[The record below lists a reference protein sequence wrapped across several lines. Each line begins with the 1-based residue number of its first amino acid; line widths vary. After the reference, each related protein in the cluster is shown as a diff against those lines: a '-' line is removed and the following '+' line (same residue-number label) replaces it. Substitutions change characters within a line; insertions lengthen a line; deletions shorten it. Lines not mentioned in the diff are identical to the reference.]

1 MMNPAEFANIA
12 RAEQDLWW
20 YRGMRRI
27 LFRMLDPRVAG
38 SGFRRALEAG
48 CGTGHFAQTLATR
61 YGLRVF
67 PVDLGWQGLQ
77 HAQGLGVDRL
87 AQADISA
94 LPFPAAAFD
103 LAVSLDVIVHFPRG
117 GEEAAVKELARV
129 LAPGGVLALRVAAL
143 DVLRSRH
150 SEFVQERQRFTR
162 GRLRSLVERQG
173 LEILRCTYA
182 NALLSPVAFAKFRI
196 CEPLLRSKPQSG
208 VGPVNGWLN
217 RALSVPLD
225 WESRWIGSG
234 RNLPLGQSLI
244 LLARKPGQ
252 ADSLPN
258 RPTPAGPSRR

>member
-1 MMNPAEFANIA
+1 MRDDPGRCINIA
-12 RAEQDLWW
+12 RAEEDLWW

-27 LFRMLDPRVAG
+27 LFRMLDPLAAG

-48 CGTGHFAQTLATR
+48 CGTGHFAQALASR
-61 YGLRVF
+61 YGMRVF
-67 PVDLGWQGLQ
+67 PIDLGWQGLR
-77 HAQGLGVDRL
+77 HAQRLGVDRL

-94 LPFPAAAFD
+94 LPFATAAFD
-103 LAVSLDVIVHFPRG
+103 LALSLDVIVHFPRG
-117 GEEAAVKELARV
+117 GEEPAVKELARV

-150 SEFVQERQRFTR
+150 SEFVHERQRFTR
-162 GRLRSLVERQG
+162 GRLRSLVEREG

-182 NALLSPVAFAKFRI
+182 NALLAPVAFAKFRI

-217 RALSVPLD
+217 RALYAPLE

-234 RNLPLGQSLI
+234 RNFPIGQSLI
-244 LLARKPGQ
+244 LLARK
-252 ADSLPN
+252 S
-258 RPTPAGPSRR
+258 